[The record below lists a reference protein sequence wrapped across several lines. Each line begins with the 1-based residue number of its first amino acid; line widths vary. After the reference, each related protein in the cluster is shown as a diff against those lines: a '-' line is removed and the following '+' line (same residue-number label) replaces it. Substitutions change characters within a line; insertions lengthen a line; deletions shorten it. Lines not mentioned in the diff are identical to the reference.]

1 MYRDFK
7 KAAPVEVDTI
17 LGDLLERG
25 QQHGLTTPILQATFV
40 SLSIYQRGLDRARA
54 ASSGCSSDYGRLRP
68 NRIRNRPLEPLSL
81 MVWQESP
88 FELSVE

>member
-25 QQHGLTTPILQATFV
+25 QQHGLTTPILQAAFV

-54 ASSGCSSDYGRLRP
+54 ASSG
-68 NRIRNRPLEPLSL
+68 
-81 MVWQESP
+81 
-88 FELSVE
+88 